1 MDFMPKQLPLI
12 VDLKETESFLQ
23 IFPRSPLRVSDP
35 TLWQDIF
42 LAHHRQP
49 AWKMPE
55 NQPSQHILSI
65 NIGSARKVERRIDG
79 QLQRESFLTRDVAIY
94 PAGVDYTLR
103 WEQESEFILIGID
116 PGLLKQNAIA
126 LLETETVE
134 LKLLLA
140 IQDPLIHSMALAL
153 KAELDASQPGG
164 KMYVEAIAQTLA
176 IHLLR
181 NYSVRKLPSK
191 ISTAEGLPK
200 HKLHQVIDYIHA
212 SLHCD
217 LSLTDMAAIIGIS
230 PYHFSRL
237 FKQSTSLSPYQYV
250 IQCRLEKAKELLQH
264 STLTIAQIAYTTGFS
279 NQSHFTQQFKRQY
292 QITPQ
297 KLRD

>member
-1 MDFMPKQLPLI
+1 MLKQPSLI
-12 VDLKETESFLQ
+12 VDLKEAESFLQ
-23 IFPRSPLRVSDP
+23 IFPRSPLQVSDP
-35 TLWQDIF
+35 TLWQGIF

-49 AWKMPE
+49 AWEMPE

-79 QLQRESFLTRDVAIY
+79 QLQRERFLTGDVAIY

-116 PGLLKQNAIA
+116 PDLLKQNAIA
-126 LLETETVE
+126 LLETETIE

-140 IQDPLIHSMALAL
+140 TQDPLIHSMALAL
-153 KAELDASQPGG
+153 KAELEAAQPGG
-164 KMYVEAIAQTLA
+164 QIYAEAIAQTLA

-181 NYSVRKLPSK
+181 NYSVRKLASK
-191 ISTAEGLPK
+191 ISTADGLPK

-212 SLHCD
+212 CLHCD
-217 LSLTDMAAIIGIS
+217 LNLSDMAAVIGMS
-230 PYHFSRL
+230 SYHFSRL
-237 FKQSTSLSPYQYV
+237 FKQSIGLSPYQYV

-292 QITPQ
+292 QTTPQ

>member
-1 MDFMPKQLPLI
+1 MSKQSPLI
-12 VDLKETESFLQ
+12 VDLKEAESFLK
-23 IFPRSPLRVSDP
+23 IFPRSPLQVSDP
-35 TLWQDIF
+35 AIWQGIF

-49 AWKMPE
+49 AWEMPE

-79 QLQRESFLTRDVAIY
+79 QLQRERFLTGDVAIY
-94 PAGVDYTLR
+94 PADIGYTLR

-116 PGLLKQNAIA
+116 PDLLKQNALA
-126 LLETETVE
+126 LSETETVE

-140 IQDPLIHSMALAL
+140 TQDPLIHGMALAL
-153 KAELDASQPGG
+153 KAELEAAQPGG
-164 KMYVEAIAQTLA
+164 QLYAEAIAQTLA

-217 LSLTDMAAIIGIS
+217 LSLSDMAAVIGMS

-237 FKQSTSLSPYQYV
+237 FKQSIGLSPYQFV

-264 STLTIAQIAYTTGFS
+264 SDLTIAQIAYTTGFS
-279 NQSHFTQQFKRQY
+279 NQSHFTQQFKRYCQT
-292 QITPQ
+292 TPQ

>member
-1 MDFMPKQLPLI
+1 MSKQPSLI
-12 VDLKETESFLQ
+12 VDLKEAESFLQ
-23 IFPRSPLRVSDP
+23 IFPRSPLQVSDS
-35 TLWQDIF
+35 TLWQSIF

-49 AWKMPE
+49 AWEMPE
-55 NQPSQHILSI
+55 NQPFQHILSI

-79 QLQRESFLTRDVAIY
+79 QLQRERFLTGDVAVY
-94 PAGVDYTLR
+94 PAGIDYTLR

-116 PGLLKQNAIA
+116 PSLLKQNAIA

-140 IQDPLIHSMALAL
+140 TQDPLIHSMALVL
-153 KAELDASQPGG
+153 KAELEASQPGG
-164 KMYVEAIAQTLA
+164 QMYAEAIAQTLA

-181 NYSVRKLPSK
+181 NYSVRKMPSK
-191 ISTAEGLPK
+191 IATVEGLPK
-200 HKLHQVIDYIHA
+200 HKLHQIIDYVHT
-212 SLHCD
+212 SLQGD
-217 LSLTDMAAIIGIS
+217 LSLSAMATVIGMS

-237 FKQSTSLSPYQYV
+237 FKQSTGMTPYQYV
-250 IQCRLEKAKELLQH
+250 IRYRLERAKELLQH
-264 STLTIAQIAYTTGFS
+264 SNLTIAQIAYMTGFS

-292 QITPQ
+292 QKTPQ